1 MKYVLAILFPAI
13 GLMIGSLA
21 IPFGIFIGVF
31 SYFFVSHMTE
41 TSDFSPMASTSD
53 TASGSEHSDT
63 TPSNDQDDQFESD
76 TIESTLFSEDTTT
89 FDDNAINP
97 ANGLPM
103 IGGIGGVDVEG
114 NPFGIDSSDSFD
126 STSLFDDSIS
136 SLSDDSMNS
145 SLFDD
150 STNSCFDDSSLFDD
164 DSFGCGSSSFD
175 DPFS

>member
-41 TSDFSPMASTSD
+41 TSDFPPMASTSD
-53 TASGSEHSDT
+53 SGSEHSDT

-103 IGGIGGVDVEG
+103 IGGIVGVDVEG
-114 NPFGIDSSDSFD
+114 NPFGLDSSDSFD
-126 STSLFDDSIS
+126 NTSLFDDSIS
-136 SLSDDSMNS
+136 SLSDDSMNN

-164 DSFGCGSSSFD
+164 DSFGSGSSSFD

>member
-1 MKYVLAILFPAI
+1 MKYILAILFPAI

-41 TSDFSPMASTSD
+41 TNDFPPMASTSD
-53 TASGSEHSDT
+53 SASDSERSDT
-63 TPSNDQDDQFESD
+63 TPDNDQDDLFESD
-76 TIESTLFSEDTTT
+76 TIERTLFSQNTTT
-89 FDDNAINP
+89 FDDNEINP
-97 ANGLPM
+97 ATGLPM

-114 NPFGIDSSDSFD
+114 NPFGIGSSDSFD
-126 STSLFDDSIS
+126 NTSLFDDSIS

-164 DSFGCGSSSFD
+164 DGFGCGSSSFD